1 MRKLARV
8 AMLLVCLTLIL
19 TTFSAATAETL
30 GFGFVNNKNV
40 ALRRGI
46 GGKTIVRLP
55 QDTCVWIRDSKTDS
69 KGVLWYEI
77 NAGLHIDYSNVDYT
91 GWMKAEFIDAGDAI
105 WHGARTVSAS
115 TTGMIILN
123 DDGTVAA
130 AGTGIHSR
138 DDGGWTEFRNWMNGL
153 CDIRQTGFCTL
164 GLEYYALDKDGAYH
178 ANSTPYGILGKHR
191 LRLVAGD
198 SWVFGISTDGRL
210 LRGEEEVSLNWIYPR
225 NPGPEDLLRVTDI
238 QTNGCRCM
246 LLMDDGTLFVEEDE
260 SGDTEADWANWT
272 DVASL
277 EASACMFTPG
287 TREYRAAYAAV
298 RKDGT
303 VLAAPEELNG
313 IIGNWTGMKKVV
325 IGDRWVLGLKQDG
338 TVIAAGLAGTTP
350 PDLSGWTDIT
360 DLGTGYD
367 YCVGVRADGTV
378 VFAGDYIF
386 MREGHSRK

>member
-1 MRKLARV
+1 MRKHARV
-8 AMLLVCLTLIL
+8 AMLLVSLMTLCAV
-19 TTFSAATAETL
+19 FSAASAETI

-40 ALRRGI
+40 ALRRGV

-77 NAGLHIDYSNVDYT
+77 NAGLHIDYTNVDYT
-91 GWMKAEFIDAGDAI
+91 GWMKAEFIDAEDAV

-115 TTGMIILN
+115 TAGMIVLRE
-123 DDGTVAA
+123 DGTVAA
-130 AGTGIHSR
+130 AGTGIHSPEE
-138 DDGGWTEFRNWMNGL
+138 GGWTEFRNWINGL
-153 CDIRQTGFCTL
+153 HDIRQAGFCTL
-164 GLEYYALDKDGAYH
+164 GLEYYALDKDGVYH

-191 LRLVAGD
+191 LRLVCGD
-198 SWVFGISTDGRL
+198 SWVFGISVEGRL
-210 LRGEEEVSLNWIYPR
+210 LRGEEEVSVNWIYPR
-225 NPGPEDLLRVTDI
+225 NPGPEDLLHVTDI
-238 QTNGCRCM
+238 QTNSCRCM

-260 SGDTEADWANWT
+260 SGDTETDWANWT
-272 DVASL
+272 DIISL

-287 TREYRAAYAAV
+287 TRKYRAAYAAV
-298 RKDGT
+298 RKDRT
-303 VLAAPEELNG
+303 VLAAPEELNE

-338 TVIAAGLAGTTP
+338 TVITAGLAGVTP

-367 YCVGVRADGTV
+367 YCVGVRTDGTV

-386 MREGHSRK
+386 MREGHNRK